1 MKKILVFFSLIFTS
15 CLAYAALPME
25 VSEAL
30 TKAGI
35 PESNVG
41 IFVQR
46 MDESKPSVSFNADVS
61 MHPASVM
68 KLVTTYAGLDI
79 LKPTYRWKTEIY
91 SDGVLENGLLDGD
104 VIIKGYGDPSFREP
118 ELRRMLVSLQ
128 QRGIKKIAGNL
139 VLDKT
144 YFAEKIGSTKR
155 FDSDIWR
162 SYNAKPSAVM
172 VDGRKT
178 TFVFRVEGEQVK
190 IHQEVELPEV
200 KIVNNMK
207 FRNRSCGSWRSNL
220 AYAVDVSNT
229 RAVVTFSGAFSPRC
243 GDKYL
248 ELSVFDDEKYA
259 FFAFKK
265 LWRQLGGTFKG
276 RLRRQREMPPL
287 AEKQVT
293 QYSQALGSVV
303 RDINKWS
310 NNVMARQL
318 LLTIAAS
325 QNEAPASEVRGML
338 AIKNWLAEKGQ
349 SHEGLVIENGSGLS
363 RIERIKAENLGR
375 LLLNAFQG
383 PYMSELMSSMPILSL
398 DGTLIRRLRGM
409 PVSGRAHMK
418 TGSINSVKAIAGYVL
433 DAKSRRHVV
442 VMMVND
448 VKASSSKK
456 AQDALINWV
465 YQQP

>member
-1 MKKILVFFSLIFTS
+1 MKKTFLFISLMVAS
-15 CLAYAALPME
+15 CLAYAALPVA
-25 VSEAL
+25 VSAAL
-30 TKAGI
+30 KKAGI
-35 PESNVG
+35 SESNVG

-46 MDESKPSVSFNADVS
+46 VGDNKPLLSVNADKS

-68 KLVTTYAGLDI
+68 KLVTTYAGLAL

-91 SDGVLENGLLDGD
+91 SNGALVDGLLDGD
-104 VIIKGYGDPSFREP
+104 LIIKGYGDPSFKEA
-118 ELRRMLVSLQ
+118 EFRRMLVSLQ
-128 QRGIKKIAGNL
+128 QRGVKKIAGDL

-144 YFAEKIGSTKR
+144 YFAEKIGSIKR
-155 FDSDIWR
+155 FDSEIWR
-162 SYNAKPSAVM
+162 AYNAKPSALM

-178 TFVFRVEGEQVK
+178 TFVFNVRDK
-190 IHQEVELPEV
+190 AITIHQEVELPEV
-200 KIVNNMK
+200 QIVNNMK
-207 FRNRSCGSWRSNL
+207 LRKGYCGSWRNNM
-220 AYAVDVSNT
+220 AYDVQISASQAT
-229 RAVVTFSGAFSPRC
+229 VTFSGTFSPRC

-276 RLRRQREMPPL
+276 QLRRQCSMPPL
-287 AEKQVT
+287 TDKLVV
-293 QYSQALGSVV
+293 QYSQPLGSIV

-318 LLTIAAS
+318 LLTIAAN
-325 QNEAPASEVRGML
+325 QNETPASEVRGML
-338 AIKNWLAEKGQ
+338 AVKSWLAARGQ
-349 SHEGLVIENGSGLS
+349 NHEGLVIENGSGLS
-363 RIERIKAENLGR
+363 RIERIKAENLGKM
-375 LLLNAFQG
+375 LLNAYHG
-383 PYMSELMSSMPILSL
+383 PYMSELMASMPILSL
-398 DGTLIRRLRGM
+398 DGTLRTRLRGL

-433 DAKSRRHVV
+433 DTKNRRHVV

-448 VKASSSKK
+448 AKASRSKK
-456 AQDALINWV
+456 AQDALISWV